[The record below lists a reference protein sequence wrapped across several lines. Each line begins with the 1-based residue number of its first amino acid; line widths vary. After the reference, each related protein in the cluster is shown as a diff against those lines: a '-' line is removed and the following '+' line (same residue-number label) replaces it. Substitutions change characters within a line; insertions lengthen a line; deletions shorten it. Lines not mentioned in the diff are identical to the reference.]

1 MDEDDAAA
9 ALRAALDQLAF
20 ATRSAAALS
29 STLDAV
35 EGLRRV
41 CRVLVPGLA
50 DWAAADLMD
59 EDGTVERVCVS
70 HRDPNTALTG
80 LTGPL
85 PPAPETPGGTL
96 SRVLRGAG
104 PLLLS
109 AGRLPTAQEASDPLH
124 TATMQPF
131 ARLGGDSVIVAPLRA
146 RRRVLGA
153 LTLVRGEG
161 HPPWGEADLALVE
174 DLTHRIA
181 LALDNARLY
190 AETQAVAERL
200 QRSLLP
206 DLPVVPGLRVTA
218 RYSPAL
224 ATAQIGGDWYDSFV
238 LPESGDTTLIIGDV
252 TGHDL
257 HAAVTMSQIRN
268 MLRGIACDRREPPG
282 MILRRL
288 DLAVDAL
295 YSHRTATCVYALL
308 KGQEGGPYQLEWA
321 SAGHPPP
328 LLVTADGDTTYLW
341 EAHGL
346 LLGVDPHAERLSA
359 CLPLPEG
366 STLLLYT
373 DGLIE
378 RRGESMDHGMTRL
391 RQHAAAL
398 VDQDIDELSDELMN
412 ALVAG
417 AHDDIALL
425 ALRLPQSDDGVSP

>member
-1 MDEDDAAA
+1 
-9 ALRAALDQLAF
+9 
-20 ATRSAAALS
+20 
-29 STLDAV
+29 
-35 EGLRRV
+35 
-41 CRVLVPGLA
+41 
-50 DWAAADLMD
+50 
-59 EDGTVERVCVS
+59 
-70 HRDPNTALTG
+70 
-80 LTGPL
+80 
-85 PPAPETPGGTL
+85 
-96 SRVLRGAG
+96 
-104 PLLLS
+104 
-109 AGRLPTAQEASDPLH
+109 
-124 TATMQPF
+124 MQPF

-181 LALDNARLY
+181 LALDKARLY
-190 AETQAVAERL
+190 AETQAVAVRL

-206 DLPVVPGLRVTA
+206 DLPVVPGLRITA

-346 LLGVDPHAERLSA
+346 LLGVDPHAERPSA

-391 RQHAAAL
+391 RQHAAVL

-412 ALVAG
+412 GLVAG

-425 ALRLPQSDDGVSP
+425 ALRLPQSDEGVSP